1 MIKIFQQLSKK
12 EVFLLL
18 FSICLVVFHVWLD
31 LELPQYMWKIAELVE
46 SEWSK
51 ISEIIEQ
58 WEMMLLITL
67 WSVFVTII
75 LALISSKIAANFS
88 AKLRLKIYEKVQSF
102 SMENVKD
109 FSIASL
115 ITRETNDVTQIQWAI
130 VQWLQIF
137 TKAPILAT
145 WALIRIIDKNPVW
158 STATA
163 VAITILL
170 VLATI
175 AIILVVPRFKLMQKL
190 VDNVNRVA
198 REHINWIRVVRAYNA
213 ESYQERKFNE
223 ANEKLMKNN
232 LFASRTM
239 SILMPSVDVIM
250 NMLTLAVY
258 FLWWVIISQAAL
270 DSRLGLFSDMMVFSS
285 YASQLIMSFV
295 MLVFVLVLIPWAA
308 VSAKRIAEVLNTDS
322 LIKDWD
328 YDKDTKIK
336 WKVEFKHVCFRYPD
350 AEEEVVSD
358 ISFTAE
364 QWETVALIWSTGCW
378 KSSIINLIPRFYD
391 VTSWEILIDWI
402 NVKDYNQKALRDKI
416 WYISQKA
423 FIFRWDI
430 KDNIFLWLR
439 EKDKTQK
446 NLETASKIS
455 ESEEFIKELE
465 DWFEEYVA
473 LWGNNYSWGQ
483 KQRISIARAIARKPE
498 ILIFDDS
505 FSALDYKTDLKL
517 RSNLKTYLK
526 WCTIF
531 IVAQRIWTIKHA
543 DKILV
548 IDEGKCVWI
557 WKHEELLKT
566 CKVYK
571 EIALSQLSEEE
582 LKKK

>member
-58 WEMMLLITL
+58 WEIMLLITL

-270 DSRLGLFSDMMVFSS
+270 DSRLGLFSDMMIFSS

-402 NVKDYNQKALRDKI
+402 NVKDYNQKTLRDKI

-430 KDNIFLWLR
+430 KDNIFLWLK

>member
-18 FSICLVVFHVWLD
+18 FSICLVVFHVRLD

-430 KDNIFLWLR
+430 KDNIFLWLK

>member
-75 LALISSKIAANFS
+75 LALISSRIAANFS

-102 SMENVKD
+102 SMENIKN

-336 WKVEFKHVCFRYPD
+336 WKVEFKNVCFKYPD
-350 AEEEVVSD
+350 AEEEVVSN
-358 ISFTAE
+358 ISFSAE
-364 QWETVALIWSTGCW
+364 KWETVALIWSTGCW

-402 NVKDYNQKALRDKI
+402 NVKDYNQKALRNKI

-439 EKDKTQK
+439 EKDRTQK
-446 NLETASKIS
+446 NLETASTIS

>member
-75 LALISSKIAANFS
+75 LALISSRIAANFS

-270 DSRLGLFSDMMVFSS
+270 ESRLGLFSDMMVFSS

-328 YDKDTKIK
+328 YDRDTKIK
-336 WKVEFKHVCFRYPD
+336 WKVEFKNVCFKYPD
-350 AEEEVVSD
+350 AEEEVVSN
-358 ISFTAE
+358 ISFLAE
-364 QWETVALIWSTGCW
+364 KWETVALIWSTGCW

-446 NLETASKIS
+446 NLETASTIS
-455 ESEEFIKELE
+455 ESDEFIKELE

-557 WKHEELLKT
+557 WKHEELLNT

>member
-18 FSICLVVFHVWLD
+18 FSICLVVFHVRLD

-58 WEMMLLITL
+58 WEIMLLITL

-336 WKVEFKHVCFRYPD
+336 WKVEFKNVCFRYPD

-430 KDNIFLWLR
+430 KDNIFLWLK

>member
-75 LALISSKIAANFS
+75 LALISSRIAANFS

-145 WALIRIIDKNPVW
+145 WALIRIIDKNPVR

-270 DSRLGLFSDMMVFSS
+270 ESRLGLFSDMMVFSS

-328 YDKDTKIK
+328 YDSDTKIK
-336 WKVEFKHVCFRYPD
+336 WKVEFKNVCFKYPD
-350 AEEEVVSD
+350 AEEEVVSN
-358 ISFTAE
+358 ISFSAE
-364 QWETVALIWSTGCW
+364 KWETVALIWSTGCW

-439 EKDKTQK
+439 EKDRTQK
-446 NLETASKIS
+446 NLETASTIS

>member
-18 FSICLVVFHVWLD
+18 FSICLVVFHVRLD

-557 WKHEELLKT
+557 WKHDELLKT

>member
-18 FSICLVVFHVWLD
+18 FSICLVVFHVRLD

-58 WEMMLLITL
+58 WEIMLLITL

-258 FLWWVIISQAAL
+258 FLWWVIISQAGL

-430 KDNIFLWLR
+430 KDNIFLWLK

-557 WKHEELLKT
+557 WRHEELLKT

>member
-430 KDNIFLWLR
+430 KDNIFLWLK

>member
-75 LALISSKIAANFS
+75 LALISSRIAANFS

-336 WKVEFKHVCFRYPD
+336 WKVEFKNVCFKYPD
-350 AEEEVVSD
+350 AEEEVVSN
-358 ISFTAE
+358 ISFSAE
-364 QWETVALIWSTGCW
+364 KWETVALIWSTGCW

-439 EKDKTQK
+439 EKDRTQK
-446 NLETASKIS
+446 NLETASTIS

>member
-12 EVFLLL
+12 EIFLLI
-18 FSICLVVFHVWLD
+18 FSIFLVVLHVWLD

-51 ISEIIEQ
+51 ISEIIEN
-58 WEMMLLITL
+58 WEMMLLVTL

-75 LALISSKIAANFS
+75 LALISSRIAANFS
-88 AKLRLKIYEKVQSF
+88 AKLRLKIYEKVQWF

-115 ITRETNDVTQIQWAI
+115 ITRETNDVTQIQGAI

-137 TKAPILAT
+137 TKAPILAG
-145 WALIRIIDKNPVW
+145 WALIRILDKNPIW
-158 STATA
+158 STAA
-163 VAITILL
+163 GVAIAILL
-170 VLATI
+170 VIATI
-175 AIILVVPRFKLMQKL
+175 ALVLVIPRFKLIQKL
-190 VDNVNRVA
+190 IDNVNRVA

-213 ESYQERKFNE
+213 EDYQENKFND

-232 LFASRTM
+232 LFAARTL
-239 SILMPSVDVIM
+239 SLLMPSVDVIM
-250 NMLTLAVY
+250 NILTLSVY
-258 FLWWVIISQAAL
+258 FLWGVIISQAAL
-270 DSRLGLFSDMMVFSS
+270 WDRLGLFSDMMVFSS
-285 YASQLIMSFV
+285 YASQLIISFV

-308 VSAKRIAEVLNTDS
+308 VSAKRIAEVLNTES
-322 LIKDWD
+322 WIIDW
-328 YDKDTKIK
+328 KSNRGCKEK
-336 WKVEFKHVCFRYPD
+336 WKVEFKNVCFKYPD
-350 AEEEVVSD
+350 AEEEV
-358 ISFTAE
+358 ISNITFTANK
-364 QWETVALIWSTGCW
+364 WETIALIWATGCW

-391 VTSWEILIDWI
+391 VTSWEVLVDWI
-402 NVKDYNQKALRDKI
+402 NVKDYEQKTLRDKI
-416 WYISQKA
+416 WFIQQKS
-423 FIFRWDI
+423 FLLRWDI
-430 KDNIFLWLR
+430 KDNIFLWLKEELR
-439 EKDKTQK
+439 TQET
-446 NLETASKIS
+446 LETSAKIS
-455 ESEEFIKELE
+455 ESEEFINGLE

-473 LWGNNYSWGQ
+473 LWGNNFSWGQ

-505 FSALDYKTDLKL
+505 FSALDYKTDLKV

-548 IDEGKCVWI
+548 IDEWKCVGI
-557 WKHEELLKT
+557 GKHEELLEN
-566 CKVYK
+566 CEVYK

-582 LKKK
+582 LKKH